1 MQCGAKTY
9 KYTRLNWLASRMLLQ
24 QKNRTLLEKK
34 KKSYGI
40 TNVNMFD
47 FEPQTNFR
55 SCFQK
60 SSSSNHDPSGKEIN
74 LVCLSRPPQSVAI
87 NISNYF
93 DLQSIDQTGRGKH
106 NSGAG
111 FHLIL
116 RNCRHQVIRA
126 AVRILP
132 LGGDTRKGL
141 LLRQRSRESKK
152 NL

>member
-1 MQCGAKTY
+1 MWRQDLQIYEIKLARLKNASAAK
-9 KYTRLNWLASRMLLQ
+9 KQNSFR
-24 QKNRTLLEKK
+24 KEKEI
-34 KKSYGI
+34 S
-40 TNVNMFD
+40 NVNMFD

-74 LVCLSRPPQSVAI
+74 LVCRSRPPQSVAI
-87 NISNYF
+87 NISNHF

-106 NSGAG
+106 NNGAG

-116 RNCRHQVIRA
+116 RNCRYQVIRA

-132 LGGDTRKGL
+132 LGSDTRKG
-141 LLRQRSRESKK
+141 
-152 NL
+152 